1 MRRYQ
6 GIHFYINITN
16 FNDILLDEEAKTRK
30 VTRSLHA
37 LDTFFSSIEAYAKKE
52 YPTTLVIEKITGAR
66 LHLYVVDG
74 IIPAFQA
81 VKTVSAYAYKLC
93 GFINK
98 EIPKYQMLSDFHINI
113 GVAYGRFY
121 DFEFTTKEGFS
132 ESTTIGHAANYAAK
146 LQAKAGVG
154 KLNISEDIY
163 SVLSAYEKNTVMTA
177 ISPCISAK

>member
-98 EIPKYQMLSDFHINI
+98 ESGRTKSFIPEYRKLMALPVFSKY
-113 GVAYGRFY
+113 V
-121 DFEFTTKEGFS
+121 
-132 ESTTIGHAANYAAK
+132 
-146 LQAKAGVG
+146 V
-154 KLNISEDIY
+154 
-163 SVLSAYEKNTVMTA
+163 V
-177 ISPCISAK
+177 